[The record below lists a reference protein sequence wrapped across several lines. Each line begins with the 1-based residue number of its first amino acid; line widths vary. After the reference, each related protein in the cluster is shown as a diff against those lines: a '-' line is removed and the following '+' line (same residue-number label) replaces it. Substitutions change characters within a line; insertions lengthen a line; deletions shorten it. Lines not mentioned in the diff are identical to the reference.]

1 MGGDSSQIYE
11 KTKAIDVV
19 WVNAIYPDRLL
30 HKSDFRTGSYVSD
43 LLSAWVKP
51 KTFSFSLLR
60 KFLQK
65 AWALAHLE
73 ML

>member
-11 KTKAIDVV
+11 KTKAIAVV

-43 LLSAWVKP
+43 LLSA
-51 KTFSFSLLR
+51 
-60 KFLQK
+60 
-65 AWALAHLE
+65 
-73 ML
+73 